1 MVLFHG
7 GVKLFYSVYSVSC
20 VNSLIL
26 FPNMIQRNLAHSST
40 SQSIMVAVYIDQM
53 MLTGSEEQ
61 KVSSTLDA
69 LVKTI

>member
-1 MVLFHG
+1 M
-7 GVKLFYSVYSVSC
+7 SR

-26 FPNMIQRNLAHSST
+26 FPNMIQRNLAHSNT
-40 SQSIMVAVYIDQM
+40 SQSITVAVYIDQM
-53 MLTGSEEQ
+53 MLTGSDEQ

>member
-1 MVLFHG
+1 
-7 GVKLFYSVYSVSC
+7 
-20 VNSLIL
+20 
-26 FPNMIQRNLAHSST
+26 MIQRNLAHSST

-53 MLTGSEEQ
+53 MLTGSDEQ